1 MQSAQRQIRAG
12 SREEGE
18 TGDGCCLG
26 EEDWMAVGWGVFS
39 TSVDFEG
46 GEVVDAADI
55 SKGAAR
61 VTGRGDQGRKKG
73 TWIWI

>member
-1 MQSAQRQIRAG
+1 
-12 SREEGE
+12 
-18 TGDGCCLG
+18 
-26 EEDWMAVGWGVFS
+26 MAVGWGVFS